1 MNNLASLFIDDELNL
16 AEKRVFV
23 ETVHKDGAFYGE
35 TLDLIDQEMI
45 LSGDVVEHLPVIAF
59 PDAFKEKNNRLL
71 ALLRHMFRPMGLG
84 LALTAAAAFVIY
96 FSHVQWNPPQAQ
108 MNRFVIYKPDASKVE
123 ITGSFTGWEKVP
135 MHEAGDS
142 GYWEVTLE
150 LPRGVHRFTYI
161 LDGSISFADP
171 TVLASEQ
178 DDFGGVDSIISTEI

>member
-16 AEKRVFV
+16 DEKRVFV
-23 ETVHKDGAFYGE
+23 ETVRKDEAFYGE
-35 TLDLIDQEMI
+35 TIDLIDQEMI
-45 LSGDVVEHLPVIAF
+45 LAGDVVEHLPVIKLPGAF
-59 PDAFKEKNNRLL
+59 QEKDNRLL
-71 ALLRHMFRPMGLG
+71 SLIRHIFRPMGFG
-84 LALTAAAAFVIY
+84 LALTAAAVLVIY
-96 FSHVQWNPPQAQ
+96 FAHVHWNPPKSQ
-108 MNRFVIYKPDASKVE
+108 MNRFVIYKPEASKVE
-123 ITGSFTGWEKVP
+123 ITGSFTGWEKIP

>member
-16 AEKRVFV
+16 VEKRVFV
-23 ETVHKDGAFYGE
+23 ETVHKDEAFYSE
-35 TLDLIDQEMI
+35 ALDLIDQEMI
-45 LSGDVVEHLPVIAF
+45 LTGDVVEHLPAIEF
-59 PDAFKEKNNRLL
+59 PDAFKEKDNRFLSR
-71 ALLRHMFRPMGLG
+71 LRLMFRPMGFG
-84 LALTAAAAFVIY
+84 LALTAATALVIY
-96 FSHVQWNPPQAQ
+96 FTHAQWHPPQTH
-108 MNRFVIYKPDASKVE
+108 MNRFVIYKPGASKVE

-161 LDGSISFADP
+161 QDDSISFADP

>member
-16 AEKRVFV
+16 SEKRVFV
-23 ETVHKDGAFYGE
+23 ETVHKDATFYGE
-35 TLDLIDQEMI
+35 ALDLIDQEII
-45 LSGDVVEHLPVIAF
+45 LTGDVVDHMPVMEF
-59 PDAFKEKNNRLL
+59 TDAFKAKENRLL
-71 ALLRHMFRPMGLG
+71 SHLRLMFRPMGFG
-84 LALTAAAAFVIY
+84 LALTAVAALVIY
-96 FSHVQWNPPQAQ
+96 FSHVQWNPPQTH

-135 MHEAGDS
+135 MHEAGNS
-142 GYWEVTLE
+142 GYWEVNLE

-161 LDGSISFADP
+161 MDGSISFADP